1 MEESLH
7 RSILASGAIMCCVRS
22 ARCTAGPVCR
32 CVYTQMCAHMVHRH
46 MYMNVQV
53 CVRVWVP
60 SNADPEKHPMGSHFR
75 WCNRAIGRRGRKVA
89 HEGQATNEL
98 LQ

>member
-7 RSILASGAIMCCVRS
+7 RSILASGAIMCRVRS

-53 CVRVWVP
+53 CVWVWVP
-60 SNADPEKHPMGSHFR
+60 STLTLRNTQWGVVSGG
-75 WCNRAIGRRGRKVA
+75 AI
-89 HEGQATNEL
+89 EQ
-98 LQ
+98 